1 MTGSSVPVSMSSIQQ
16 RFRPMSEDRNRI
28 RSPKGERTLQAIH
41 DAASQLI
48 AERGM
53 AEASQ
58 ENIAKATGIS
68 QSTLRHY
75 YPTKEELLEGI
86 HESAFDGYRT
96 AMEAILLR
104 PGGTARERLLRLIES
119 HLENIVRTSDAFTFE
134 AFAFLSRNDA
144 LRRRR
149 DEWYAWL
156 IDHYAALVGE
166 ITGRDAEDAR
176 ACAFQILTLC
186 LGAWITLGQSRPDL
200 VGKSTKA
207 VKRVVLEGIDA
218 LLRDDAE

>member
-1 MTGSSVPVSMSSIQQ
+1 MTGSSVPVSIGSIQQ
-16 RFRPMSEDRNRI
+16 RFRPMSEVRKRI

-53 AEASQ
+53 GEASQ

-86 HESAFDGYRT
+86 HESAFDGYRA

-104 PGGTARERLLRLIES
+104 PGGTARERLSRLIES
-119 HLENIVRTSDAFTFE
+119 HLENIVRTSDGFTFE
-134 AFAFLSRNDA
+134 AFAYLTRNDA
-144 LRRRR
+144 PRRRR

-156 IDHYAALVGE
+156 LDHYAVLIGE
-166 ITGRDAEDAR
+166 ITGRNTEDAR
-176 ACAFQILTLC
+176 ACAFQIVTLC
-186 LGAWITLGQSRPDL
+186 LGAWVTLGRSRPDL
-200 VGKSTKA
+200 VGKSAKA
-207 VKRVVLEGIDA
+207 VKRVVLDGVDA
-218 LLRDDAE
+218 LLGGDAE